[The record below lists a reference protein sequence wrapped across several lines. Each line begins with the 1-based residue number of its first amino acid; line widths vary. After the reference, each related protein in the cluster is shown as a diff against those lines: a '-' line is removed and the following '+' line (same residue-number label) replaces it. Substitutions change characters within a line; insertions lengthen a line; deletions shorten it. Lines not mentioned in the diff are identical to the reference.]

1 VCQKDAAE
9 FWIQTNER
17 FLHIRY
23 FAIRDSPRIYK
34 GTLEV
39 SQDIPDT
46 RNLEEQK
53 RLLDLDMGGSRTAY
67 TVV

>member
-1 VCQKDAAE
+1 VCKKDAAE

-23 FAIRDSPRIYK
+23 FAIRDSSRIYK